1 MAKKFMQFR
10 YKSSTS
16 SSNNYPTAL
25 KRSTMV
31 NGSAFNSYYPI
42 VKLTIEALPGTKFF
56 INQGKQSVIINS
68 TGIFELDLGET
79 FPINSLSFEGDSLDK
94 NTKEDKTILID
105 IIYEG

>member
-1 MAKKFMQFR
+1 MAQKFAQIR
-10 YKSSTS
+10 YKSSTTG
-16 SSNNYPTAL
+16 SNNYPTTL
-25 KRSTMV
+25 KKAAMV
-31 NGSAFNSYYPI
+31 NGSAFTSYYPI
-42 VKLTIEALPGTKFF
+42 VKLTIDALSGTKFF
-56 INQGKQSVIINS
+56 INQGKQPVIINS